1 MELEDENELLK
12 KINNKNKNNKAPT
25 NVHAEALGDKQVE
38 ITFQAPISDLKL
50 KGYNVYLVFDI
61 KNIKNVKNVKNVK
74 LNNDLINLLINDVND
89 DNDDRGLCSIRLDCP
104 IGKHSFIVQAVYDND
119 RVYKSNR
126 SNEVTICTLP
136 QLPSTITA
144 VPTGFSG
151 QIKVL
156 FTVESVIDDTVKPY
170 MYILSCFNTFNGVIQ
185 YASHNANATDEPY
198 KIYTFDNLIDDEM
211 YIVAVSSYNIAG
223 NINKTV
229 NVTPIA
235 TPYSIAITSVEA

>member
-1 MELEDENELLK
+1 MELEDENEL
-12 KINNKNKNNKAPT
+12 APT

-38 ITFQAPISDLKL
+38 IMFQAPISGDLKL
-50 KGYNVYLVFDI
+50 KGYNVYLF
-61 KNIKNVKNVKNVK
+61 KNVK
-74 LNNDLINLLINDVND
+74 LNDLLINDD
-89 DNDDRGLCSIRLDCP
+89 SIRLDCP
-104 IGKHSFIVQAVYDND
+104 IGKHSFIVEAVYDD

-156 FTVESVIDDTVKPY
+156 FTVESVIDETVKPY

-185 YASHNANATDEPY
+185 YASQVDYFSDDATDEPY

-211 YIVAVSSYNIAG
+211 YIVSVSSYNIAG

-235 TPYSIAITSVEA
+235 TPYSITITSVEA